1 MLIRY
6 LKTQRTKKECTK
18 LKVERKQ
25 KEKKK
30 RQKENKL
37 HTLFPEEQPTSIDQG
52 NALIAKRRVQE
63 KKMARGGKRSKSVS
77 TK

>member
-25 KEKKK
+25 KEK
-30 RQKENKL
+30 KL

-63 KKMARGGKRSKSVS
+63 KKIARGGKRSKSVS